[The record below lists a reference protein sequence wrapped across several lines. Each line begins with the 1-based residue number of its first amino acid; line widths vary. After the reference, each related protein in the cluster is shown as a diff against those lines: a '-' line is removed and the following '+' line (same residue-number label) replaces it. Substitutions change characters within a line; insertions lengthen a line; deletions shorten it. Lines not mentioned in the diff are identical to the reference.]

1 MTVVRL
7 LRLTPNLTELTLT
20 GHLSNY
26 FFQSLGSD
34 ATLVPRLR
42 HLNLSL
48 VKLSHFLH
56 AMGALP
62 AQRASRGCP
71 LQTFRFEFSRGDRN
85 EAYVDRMVDVPHL
98 EVFKHHQPPDTR
110 PDAETERL
118 KSLFWKAADGLE
130 ENLMDSSF
138 ESSRNT

>member
-1 MTVVRL
+1 TIFQLAERYSATLTSLSIESVALVDMTIVRL

-71 LQTFRFEFSRGDRN
+71 PPNFPIRILERG
-85 EAYVDRMVDVPHL
+85 
-98 EVFKHHQPPDTR
+98 
-110 PDAETERL
+110 
-118 KSLFWKAADGLE
+118 
-130 ENLMDSSF
+130 
-138 ESSRNT
+138 